1 MTNPSHNCP
10 HCGKRLAR
18 PDAAFCTNCGAP
30 LRGDGG
36 QTVATVHGGSLAKII
51 VHLPG
56 EESREEFLSKAI
68 TTLGRRRS
76 NMIQVLSPIVSGEHA
91 QIELTRKGHT
101 ITDLHSTN
109 GTYVNGKRLTPGKPH
124 LLTNNNIIRFSD
136 GMGNSASL
144 TYVAPSLFADVE
156 AVDITQVFQLAADIS
171 YIGRNPDAAITLD
184 HPAVSWYHA
193 KVVKRDEQR
202 YTIQDLSSNNGT
214 FLNGSQ
220 LRQERVLER
229 GDVVQIGPFNLVY
242 RDQGVFAPFSAER
255 NFRLEAVDLEK
266 TFYAANLLGRQ
277 NKNKAITVLRNLNL
291 VINPREFVALVGGSG
306 TGKSTLMKALSGLSP
321 ATSGTVLVNGDNL
334 YENFN
339 LYRNMMGYV
348 PQDDII
354 HEGLA
359 VHNALFYAASLRLPD
374 ASPPEIEERITEVLA
389 KVGLTAQAH
398 SLVRNLSGGQRKRVS
413 IAAEL
418 LAEPWIFFLDEPT
431 SGLDPG
437 LEKLMMD
444 TLRQLADEGRT
455 IVLVTHATVNITN
468 NCDQVAFMARGGELT
483 YFGPPD
489 QAIAFFNV
497 KDFSDIYTRLSQ
509 TFTLNSDPTV
519 PAQIKTEYDHFVSTH
534 HVDTPQPPGPT
545 DGETRSILAGPLWAA
560 HYRQTPTYQTYIANR
575 QTGEMARPL
584 TATAG
589 AAEATFISQI
599 KQFGVLAQRYL
610 DLIRHDKIS
619 LWVLLA
625 IMPIIGIFL
634 LLISDGAALVG
645 NTVEEIAAI
654 LDAEGAYT
662 IVNKAQTL
670 LFMMALSANLLGVF
684 AAAYE
689 IIKEEAIYRRERMI
703 NLRIFPYYASKFVV
717 LGAFMLLQCLL
728 LLIVLALGIDF
739 PGGGAILWSPLE
751 YYFTLVF
758 TALASVALGLFI
770 SALATSRNT
779 VIYLILIVL
788 FIQIV
793 FSGAIFELSPFTQPL
808 SYLTI
813 TRWSLEALGAST
825 NMDALNNLG
834 QVRVEREIDIGRGV
848 QKVVED
854 APTTMN
860 FYVNYAHNG
869 LALLSRWI
877 FLIVHTVLWSG
888 LAIWLIGRKDEI

>member
-1 MTNPSHNCP
+1 MTDVNNNCP
-10 HCGKRLAR
+10 HCGKKLKRL
-18 PDAAFCTNCGAP
+18 DASFCTNCGAP
-30 LRGDGG
+30 LKGEGG
-36 QTVATVHGGSLAKII
+36 QVMPTVHGGSLAKII

-56 EESREEFLSKAI
+56 EETREEFLAKAV
-68 TTLGRRRS
+68 TTVGRRRT

-101 ITDLHSTN
+101 ITDLNSTN
-109 GTYVNGKRLTPGKPH
+109 GTYVNGKCIESGKAH
-124 LLTNNNIIRFSD
+124 LLATNDIIRFSD
-136 GMGNSASL
+136 GLGNWASL

-156 AVDITQVFQLAADIS
+156 PVDITQVFQVTTDVA
-171 YIGRNPDAAITLD
+171 YIGRNPEATIALD
-184 HPAVSWYHA
+184 HPAISWNHA
-193 KVVKRDEQR
+193 KIIKRDENR
-202 YTIQDLSSNNGT
+202 YTIQDLSSNNGS
-214 FLNGSQ
+214 FLNGTQ
-220 LRQERVLER
+220 LRHERVLER
-229 GDVVQIGPFNLVY
+229 GDVIQIGPFNLVY
-242 RDQGVFAPFSAER
+242 RETGAFAPFSAER

-266 TFYAANLLGRQ
+266 TFYATNILGIQ
-277 NKNKAITVLRNLNL
+277 NKNKSTTVLRNLNL
-291 VINPREFVALVGGSG
+291 VINPREFIALVGGSG
-306 TGKSTLMKALSGLSP
+306 TGKSTLLKALNGLSP

-354 HEGLA
+354 HQGLK
-359 VHNALFYAASLRLPD
+359 VNQALYYAARLRLPD
-374 ASPPEIEERITEVLA
+374 ANDSEIREHIGEVLA

-398 SLVRNLSGGQRKRVS
+398 NLVRNLSGGQRKRVS

-468 NCDQVAFMARGGELT
+468 NCDQVVFLARGGELT
-483 YFGPPD
+483 YFGPPE
-489 QAIAFFNV
+489 QAIKFFNV

-509 TFTLNSDPTV
+509 TFTLDNDPTV
-519 PAQIKTEYDHFVSTH
+519 TQDIKPAYDHYVRTH
-534 HVDTPQPPGPT
+534 QPPEN
-545 DGETRSILAGPLWAA
+545 GEAPPIPAGPLWAA
-560 HYRQTPTYQTYIANR
+560 RYRQSPTYQTYIANR
-575 QTGEMARPL
+575 QTGEVARPI

-589 AAEATFISQI
+589 AAVTSLAQQF

-625 IMPIIGIFL
+625 VMPIIGIFL
-634 LLISDGAALVG
+634 LLISNGAALVG
-645 NTVEEIAAI
+645 HTAEQITAI
-654 LDAEGAYT
+654 LDIEGAYS
-662 IVNKAQTL
+662 VVDKAQTL

-703 NLRIFPYYASKFVV
+703 NLGLFPYFASKFII

-728 LLIVLALGIDF
+728 LLIVLALKIDF
-739 PGGGAILWSPLE
+739 PSGGAILWSPLE

-770 SALATSRNT
+770 SALVTSRNM
-779 VIYLILIVL
+779 VIYLVLITL
-788 FIQIV
+788 FVQIV
-793 FSGAIFELSPFTQPL
+793 FSGAIFELPPLAQPL

-825 NMDALNNLG
+825 DMETLNNLG
-834 QVRVEREIDIGRGV
+834 QVRVEREVDIGRGV
-848 QKVVED
+848 QNVVED
-854 APTTMN
+854 VPTTMT
-860 FYVNYAHNG
+860 FYVNYAHNA

-877 FLIVHTVLWSG
+877 FLLVHMLLWSS
-888 LAIWLIGRKDEI
+888 LAIWLIKRKDEI